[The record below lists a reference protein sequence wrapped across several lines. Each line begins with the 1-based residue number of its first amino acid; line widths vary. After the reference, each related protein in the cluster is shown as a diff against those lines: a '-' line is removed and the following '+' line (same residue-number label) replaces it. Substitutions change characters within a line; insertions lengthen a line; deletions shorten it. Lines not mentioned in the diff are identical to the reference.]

1 MSGRGWAVARAAAV
15 AIATVTLAPVDPIVL
30 VGIPVAVLLLAL
42 GERRPLPI
50 VLAAGLLAL
59 GFAGA
64 SEAADPLWYA
74 ERAWALLLAGGFV
87 LATLWLPTRGLLARS
102 LGALG
107 VAFGAV
113 GVVGLTRPALLGEV
127 DWWIG
132 TRLTSAAH
140 AALDILGSAAL
151 TGLSSTIR
159 EVVHLQ
165 TSLYPALLALSSL
178 GALAI
183 GAYVLGRMGGSAD
196 ALAPLREFRFS
207 DQLVWVLIAG
217 LVLFLLPTG
226 GWMERL
232 GGNAMAFMGG
242 LYLLRGVAVL
252 VWLGAALLTST
263 WTAVLWGLAVV
274 LFYPVVLGA
283 ALILGLGDTW
293 LDLRERLRPSDA
305 AGRGGD

>member
-1 MSGRGWAVARAAAV
+1 MSGRGWALARAVAV
-15 AIATVTLAPVDPIVL
+15 TIATLALAPVDPVAL
-30 VGIPVAVLLLAL
+30 VGLPAAVLLLAF
-42 GERRPLPI
+42 GDRRPLA
-50 VLAAGLLAL
+50 VGLAAGLLFV
-59 GFAGA
+59 GFTGG
-64 SEAADPLWYA
+64 SSADPLWYA

-87 LATLWLPTRGLLARS
+87 LATLWIPTRGLLARS
-102 LGALG
+102 LAALG

-132 TRLTSAAH
+132 ARLTSATHTAYDLLGA
-140 AALDILGSAAL
+140 AALQGLG
-151 TGLSSTIR
+151 STIR
-159 EVVHLQ
+159 EVVRLQ

-183 GAYVLGRMGGSAD
+183 GSYAVGRLRGSTES
-196 ALAPLREFRFS
+196 LAPLREFRFS

-217 LVLFLLPTG
+217 LLLFLLPIG
-226 GWMERL
+226 GWIGRI

-242 LYLLRGVAVL
+242 LYLLRGAAVL

-263 WTAVLWGLAVV
+263 WTAVLWGMLVV

-283 ALILGLGDTW
+283 ALIIGLGDTW
-293 LDLRERLRPSDA
+293 LDLRRRLRPTDA
-305 AGRGGD
+305 AGEGGD